1 MVLGPRPTTASG
13 LTGFPGSDA
22 EVKRVAD
29 ELWGKGSV
37 LTGKTAREVL
47 LSKGLKPDFEWKS
60 KDATEPDIDYIHRT
74 LDGAE
79 IYFLANRSTN
89 AATVDC
95 TFRGADK
102 APELWDAVTGDH
114 RFATSYSQVEGHTTV
129 PLEFAPCGSRFI
141 VFREPAAQHPAN
153 SKRNDA
159 RFEAFKELEGSWA
172 VSFDPKWGGPE
183 SAQFDSL
190 VSWPTR
196 PEPGIKFYSGKAVY
210 RKSFDLPAG
219 ANGQSLWLDL
229 GEVRE
234 LAEVKLNG
242 QSCGIAWASP
252 FRLDISRAAKPGTNQ
267 LEIEVVNFWPNR
279 IIGDESLPEA
289 QRLTKTN
296 IRKLTS
302 KTPLVP
308 SGLLGPVR
316 LEAAVG
322 P

>member
-1 MVLGPRPTTASG
+1 VQ
-13 LTGFPGSDA
+13 
-22 EVKRVAD
+22 
-29 ELWGKGSV
+29 
-37 LTGKTAREVL
+37 TGKTGREVL
-47 LSKGLKPDFEWKS
+47 LAKGVKPDFEWKS
-60 KDATEPDIDYIHRT
+60 QDAAAPEIDYVHRVV
-74 LDGAE
+74 DGTE
-79 IYFLANRSTN
+79 IYFVANRSTN
-89 AATVDC
+89 SVALEC
-95 TFRGADK
+95 TFRVSGK

-114 RFATSYSQVEGHTTV
+114 RFAKAYSQADGRTTL

-141 VFREPAAQHPAN
+141 VFREPAAQHAAS

-159 RFEAFKELEGSWA
+159 AFETLQDLSGPWT
-172 VSFDPKWGGPE
+172 VSFDPKWGGPA
-183 SAQFDSL
+183 SAPFDSL
-190 VSWPTR
+190 VSWTTR
-196 PEPGIKFYSGKAVY
+196 PEPGIKFYSGTAVY
-210 RKSFDLPAG
+210 RKTFELPG
-219 ANGQSLWLDL
+219 DSKGKPVWLDL

-252 FRLDISRAAKPGTNQ
+252 FCVDLSRALKPGVNQ

-279 IIGDESLPEA
+279 IIGDQSLPEA

-296 IRKLTS
+296 IRKLTA

-316 LEAAVG
+316 LQTLVG